1 MKGRT
6 LTGRKESNFQQTVML
21 KDFAQE
27 FVVATPLKYVLA
39 SSLPLSAAVSALSDR
54 HKHITIANSSD
65 INHHTP
71 PFDSSAMSSRNWQKS
86 AMIGRAKWRKRVKM
100 T

>member
-27 FVVATPLKYVLA
+27 FVVATQVRPCFVLA
-39 SSLPLSAAVSALSDR
+39 LICCCIS
-54 HKHITIANSSD
+54 TE
-65 INHHTP
+65 
-71 PFDSSAMSSRNWQKS
+71 
-86 AMIGRAKWRKRVKM
+86 
-100 T
+100 